1 MTEIEWTDAEREV
14 IADVIASQYLHL
26 RDGRSVQIATAILAK
41 WAPHVAAREA
51 QARAEGATQALNDAR
66 RDCPL
71 DDVVQILDFLEAR
84 HQEAAR
90 MTESPA

>member
-1 MTEIEWTDAEREV
+1 MTEIEWTDAEREAV
-14 IADVIASQYLHL
+14 RDVFRRASFGPQDVLDAL
-26 RDGRSVQIATAILAK
+26 
-41 WAPHVAAREA
+41 APHVADRKA